1 MPRAPVRQILSPQIH
16 LLGNSSEAAGA
27 GRAERPGVCP
37 PIPHQAGVA
46 LVCLLSCSA
55 TLARG
60 GPFPRAHAWLAIS
73 RGAPQSLLCLP
84 LWLPHLA
91 SWGSDLAPP
100 GLPLKIPITTNI
112 YWELPS
118 SNALPRQSL
127 ISGWP
132 KVHSGF
138 SVIWVNSHE
147 LSGQPNISRVFYIF
161 VIKYLFIFGCAGSSL
176 LHAGFLYL
184 QPTGAAL

>member
-1 MPRAPVRQILSPQIH
+1 MPRAPVRQILSPHIH

-73 RGAPQSLLCLP
+73 RGAPQSLVFAFVAPSFSLLGKRFGT
-84 LWLPHLA
+84 
-91 SWGSDLAPP
+91 SWAALE
-100 GLPLKIPITTNI
+100 N
-112 YWELPS
+112 
-118 SNALPRQSL
+118 SN
-127 ISGWP
+127 
-132 KVHSGF
+132 H
-138 SVIWVNSHE
+138 N
-147 LSGQPNISRVFYIF
+147 
-161 VIKYLFIFGCAGSSL
+161 KYLLRITLQQRSAPTKLNIRLTKSSFRFFCNM
-176 LHAGFLYL
+176 GKF
-184 QPTGAAL
+184 T